1 MKNSILFICL
11 GLLFAD
17 IAQAQES
24 AADVVSSAGNYW
36 QSGNLQME
44 WTIGETMTESFEEA
58 AALLLTQGLHQM
70 QNEITKTPPTVE
82 SNTPVVLSIN
92 SSLVG
97 GVVTNSGGA
106 AITER
111 GVFWGIDP
119 DPVAF
124 GTQKQIGEGTGT
136 FSDTLTELIAGTTYY
151 MAAYAINSEGIS
163 YGETLSFCTILLP
176 NVTTA
181 DAADVSNN
189 SAIVG
194 GEVECDGGTDVT
206 ESGVYWGTDT
216 NPELTGAKLIISS
229 GIGQF
234 SITLSM
240 LNHATTYYFVAYA
253 INDVGITFGGEKQ
266 FTTHTLPTVLTA
278 EALEINEYSARLGG
292 EVLSDGGTAVL
303 ERGIYLGTE
312 PDPDLNG
319 IKYQMGFGTGLF
331 DEVVENLDPA
341 TLYFIVAYATN
352 TVGTAFGDQISFETL
367 PDQSIPT
374 SLTLDGLTVVG
385 GQDTCF
391 SATATIT
398 VAGNN
403 NVVEVNNGG
412 SLLLVA
418 GQSIHLLDGFRVYS
432 GGNFQAWISV
442 NGEFCTNSKS
452 LLATNDEDAVR
463 QNIIE
468 NEAMTDPFKLYPNPT
483 TGILT
488 LEFAEKPETV
498 AKVEIFSMIGE
509 LIYTTEVS
517 GDIRHSF
524 DLTGNPK
531 GVYIF
536 RVLMGTEFMI
546 EKVIKK

>member
-1 MKNSILFICL
+1 MKNITLIVLILFARLCL
-11 GLLFAD
+11 FSQDPA
-17 IAQAQES
+17 EM
-24 AADVVSSAGNYW
+24 VVGSAGADA
-36 QSGNLQME
+36 QDPLLQTS
-44 WTIGETMTESFEEA
+44 WTIGEIVTETYENDT
-58 AALLLTQGLHQM
+58 LILTQGFHQI
-70 QNEITKTPPTVE
+70 QSEITITLPTVE

-92 SSLVG
+92 SSMVG

-136 FSDTLTELIAGTTYY
+136 FSDTLTELIAGTIYY

-181 DAADVSNN
+181 EAEEVTNN

-194 GEVECDGGTDVT
+194 GEVECDGGTEVS
-206 ESGVYWGTDT
+206 ESGVYWGADPE
-216 NPELTGAKLIISS
+216 PELTGAKLIISS

-234 SITLSM
+234 STTLT
-240 LNHATTYYFVAYA
+240 LLDPATTYYFKAYA
-253 INDVGITFGGEKQ
+253 INDVGITYGGEKQ
-266 FTTHTLPTVLTA
+266 FTTLDLPTVLTA
-278 EALEINEYSARLGG
+278 EALEITENSSLLGG
-292 EVLSDGGTAVL
+292 EVISDGGTVIS
-303 ERGIYLGTE
+303 ERGIYISTN
-312 PDPDLNG
+312 PDPYLSG
-319 IKYQMGFGTGLF
+319 SKIQMGTGTGIF
-331 DEVVENLDPA
+331 DELVENLDPA
-341 TLYFIVAYATN
+341 TLYFAVAYATN
-352 TVGTAFGDQISFETL
+352 SVGTAFGDEISFETL

-374 SLTLDGLTVVG
+374 ALALDDLTVVG
-385 GQDTCF
+385 GNDTCF
-391 SATATIT
+391 SAIETIT
-398 VAGNN
+398 VAGNGN
-403 NVVEVNNGG
+403 FVEVNNGG

-432 GGNFQAWISV
+432 GGNFQAWISL

-452 LLATNDEDAVR
+452 LLATNDEDAVS

-468 NEAMTDPFKLYPNPT
+468 SEAMTDPIKVYPNPT
-483 TGILT
+483 TGIVT
-488 LEFAEKPETV
+488 LEFSKDPETV
-498 AKVEIFSMIGE
+498 SKVEIFSMIGE

-531 GVYIF
+531 GIYIF
-536 RVLMGTEFMI
+536 RVLVGTEFMM
-546 EKVIKK
+546 EKVIKR